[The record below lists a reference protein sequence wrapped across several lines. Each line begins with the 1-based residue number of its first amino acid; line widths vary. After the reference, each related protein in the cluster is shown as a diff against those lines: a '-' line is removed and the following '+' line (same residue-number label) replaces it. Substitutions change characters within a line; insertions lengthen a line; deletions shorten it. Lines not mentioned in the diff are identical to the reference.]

1 MPNQPLSDL
10 EPPAT
15 TARRVYFL
23 DNLRI
28 GLIVLVVLHH
38 VAMAYGAAGLGFYYV
53 ELHPDGFSRGL
64 LIFVLG
70 NQAWFMGAFFLIA
83 GYFTPGSFDRKG
95 AARFLSGRLVRLGIP
110 LALYAALL
118 NPLSTLGWFYVPEYL
133 GPLDWDTFEY
143 LDSVRMGP
151 MWFVAML
158 LIFSIGY
165 ATWRIA
171 ALRLIAA
178 VKPKTPGYPA
188 IGGLVLALAATSVAI
203 RLWIPVGKEWFG
215 FPSLGY
221 LPQYLCF
228 FVLGVVANRRSWFQS
243 LSIVT
248 GLAGLTM
255 AIAATVLLFP
265 YAFSGKML
273 SIELTESLGNAFGD
287 SWHWQGAAY
296 ALWDS
301 ALAVGLSLFLIVVGR
316 DLFNRQG
323 RFGRFLAQQSYAV
336 YIAHI
341 PIVVFLAVALR
352 EVEMEHLLKV
362 GVAAAIAVPLCFVV
376 AAALRKI
383 PGASRVL

>member
-188 IGGLVLALAATSVAI
+188 IGGLVLDT
-203 RLWIPVGKEWFG
+203 
-215 FPSLGY
+215 LGR
-221 LPQYLCF
+221 LPQ
-228 FVLGVVANRRSWFQS
+228 
-243 LSIVT
+243 T
-248 GLAGLTM
+248 GE
-255 AIAATVLLFP
+255 I
-265 YAFSGKML
+265 
-273 SIELTESLGNAFGD
+273 IEVHG
-287 SWHWQGAAY
+287 
-296 ALWDS
+296 
-301 ALAVGLSLFLIVVGR
+301 I
-316 DLFNRQG
+316 
-323 RFGRFLAQQSYAV
+323 
-336 YIAHI
+336 
-341 PIVVFLAVALR
+341 ALR
-352 EVEMEHLLKV
+352 VTQMRRNWIAQV
-362 GVAAAIAVPLCFVV
+362 AVPKASVV
-376 AAALRKI
+376 
-383 PGASRVL
+383 PPASDEDPETEEAEPEERSS